1 MSFISQYQRELPG
14 LKLGF
19 QFAVQT
25 WNLSGLKKKEKE
37 IKTDKKILKKLNT
50 EKRNDSKWG
59 ELISYLITNARQRK
73 TFWNPIRSRY
83 LNLWIPLAYGPPL
96 MSYRE
101 IFSELGHYQ
110 VHVWH
115 VSCSLLGLKK
125 SLHEDFFEQAT

>member
-50 EKRNDSKWG
+50 EKRNDSK
-59 ELISYLITNARQRK
+59 
-73 TFWNPIRSRY
+73 
-83 LNLWIPLAYGPPL
+83 
-96 MSYRE
+96 
-101 IFSELGHYQ
+101 
-110 VHVWH
+110 
-115 VSCSLLGLKK
+115 
-125 SLHEDFFEQAT
+125 